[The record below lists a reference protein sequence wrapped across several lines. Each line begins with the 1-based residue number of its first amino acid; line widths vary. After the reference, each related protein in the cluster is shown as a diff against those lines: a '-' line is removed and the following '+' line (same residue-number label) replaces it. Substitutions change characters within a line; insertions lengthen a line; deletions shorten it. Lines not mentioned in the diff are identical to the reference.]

1 MNGVLLAAVLLFLV
15 VLGHASVLGRWRDR
29 IAGVRPTA
37 GPGNGAA
44 VKVSVIIP
52 VRNCADTL
60 VPLLQ
65 DLYAQ
70 RYPKEDLEVLVV
82 DDHST
87 DRTVT
92 LVAEMAR
99 TWPALKLHSLA
110 GVEEGKKAGI
120 TKGVEQATGELI
132 VLTDADARC
141 GAERIARIASF
152 WTMERSG
159 LVIMPVRTMAGE
171 GLLGLMQQEEQWA
184 LQAATAGSALDR
196 GPLLA
201 NGANLAFSREAFKL
215 VGGYRND
222 RRASGDDVFLLASM
236 LKAGI
241 PVGYL
246 LDPEAAVE
254 VRPEP
259 TWSAWWTQRLR
270 WAGKMRDAR
279 TSAAWPAAA
288 LVVAVPW
295 LLLLLSSRV
304 AMLQVGQ
311 QLMYTGSLLVATWL
325 LWIVPVI
332 ALVNAQKAVYGGTPR
347 VIRTLVGL
355 LLFSVYAPLVALSS
369 LVWRPQWKG
378 RRV

>member
-1 MNGVLLAAVLLFLV
+1 MSGVLVAAVLLFLV
-15 VLGHASVLGRWRDR
+15 VLGHALVLGRWRDG
-29 IAGVRPTA
+29 IAGSAHAA
-37 GPGNGAA
+37 GTSDGAA
-44 VKVSVIIP
+44 VKVSIIIP
-52 VRNCADTL
+52 VRNGADTL

-70 RYPKEDLEVLVV
+70 RFSKENVEVLVV
-82 DDHST
+82 NDHST
-87 DRTVT
+87 DHTAS
-92 LVAEMAR
+92 LVADMAR
-99 TWPALKLHSLA
+99 QWPQLQLLCPA
-110 GVEEGKKAGI
+110 GDEEGKKAAI
-120 TKGVEQATGELI
+120 TKGVEQATGELVI
-132 VLTDADARC
+132 LTDADARC
-141 GAERIARIASF
+141 GAERIGRIAAH
-152 WTMERSG
+152 WVKERPG
-159 LVIMPVRTMAGE
+159 MVVLPVRTMAGE

-184 LQAATAGSALDR
+184 LQAATAGSALDG

-236 LKAGI
+236 LKAGV

-246 LDPEAAVE
+246 MDPEAAVE

-259 TWSAWWTQRLR
+259 TWSAWWAQRLR

-325 LWIVPVI
+325 LWTVPVV
-332 ALVNAQKAVYGGTPR
+332 ALVNAQKAVYGETPR

-369 LVWRPQWKG
+369 LIWRPQWKG